1 MTNTHPALPPEVET
15 LGQFL
20 EQTYSTYDIPNHLIQ
35 TMNHIDIIELDQ
47 DFVPIKESWKPREVA
62 SWKKLTQGF
71 IDQVAGRRRQDRLA
85 IALGHYRDF
94 VLAKNNKERAIELEG
109 CKSQLAKLHYT
120 LTHPMKVEGTSIS

>member
-62 SWKKLTQGF
+62 SWKKLTQGSGSWAA
-71 IDQVAGRRRQDRLA
+71 QTGSAGHRPRTLPRLCF
-85 IALGHYRDF
+85 G
-94 VLAKNNKERAIELEG
+94 KE
-109 CKSQLAKLHYT
+109 Q
-120 LTHPMKVEGTSIS
+120 